1 MHSVRIQPHG
11 GVASLECTLVDDTG
25 GVVLIFLGRRSVSG
39 LGVGALLSVEGTV
52 GEDRNRL
59 AILNPIYEF
68 SREAHAH

>member
-25 GVVLIFLGRRSVSG
+25 GIVLIFLGRRSVTG
-39 LGVGALLSVEGTV
+39 LGVGSLLFAEGTV
-52 GEDRNRL
+52 GDDRHRL

-68 SREAHAH
+68 SREVHAH

>member
-1 MHSVRIQPHG
+1 HG

-25 GVVLIFLGRRSVSG
+25 GIVLIFLGRRSVTG
-39 LGVGALLSVEGTV
+39 LGVGSLLVADGTV

-68 SREAHAH
+68 SREAHVH